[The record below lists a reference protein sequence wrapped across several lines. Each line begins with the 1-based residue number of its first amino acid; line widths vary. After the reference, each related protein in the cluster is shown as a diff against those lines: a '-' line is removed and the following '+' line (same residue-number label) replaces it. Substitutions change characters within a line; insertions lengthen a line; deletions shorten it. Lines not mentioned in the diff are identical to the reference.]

1 MKKATLIFAALAI
14 MFMANMN
21 VKAQCPE
28 GWQGPRTD
36 VVIHNGCEFEYKYC

>member
-21 VKAQCPE
+21 VKAQCPT
-28 GWQGPRTD
+28 GWSQGAGTIED
-36 VVIHNGCEFEYKYC
+36 MGCT